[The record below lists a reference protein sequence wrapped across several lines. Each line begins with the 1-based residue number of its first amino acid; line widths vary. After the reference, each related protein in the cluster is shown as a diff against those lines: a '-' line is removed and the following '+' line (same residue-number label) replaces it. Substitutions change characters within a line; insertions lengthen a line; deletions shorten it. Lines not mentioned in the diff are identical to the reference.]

1 VSVRVF
7 VIAAVRVYEQG
18 LRQALAADPRFD
30 VRGTGASATEGLM
43 AIREVTPPPDI
54 VLLDCAVPEGRD
66 GARLLRAALP
76 SVRLVA
82 LGLRE
87 EPEDVVAWVE
97 AGASGLVSS
106 DASLDELSNTLLG
119 VARGEAPC
127 SPRVA
132 AALLRRVCA
141 AAHESGE
148 PPRNG
153 RSPATA
159 PVDLTAREREIVWLL
174 NHGLSNKEIA
184 GQLQIEL
191 GTVKNHV
198 HNLLRKLGVS
208 RRAEAAALLRRDA
221 GIAAK
226 AHSPAPRI

>member
-1 VSVRVF
+1 VPVRVF
-7 VIAAVRVYEQG
+7 VIAAVRVYEEG
-18 LRQALAADPRFD
+18 LKQALAADSRFD
-30 VRGTGASATEGLM
+30 VRGSASSATGALM
-43 AIREVTPPPDI
+43 AMREVAPPPDL
-54 VLLDCAVPEGRD
+54 VLLDCAAPEGRD

-82 LGLRE
+82 LGLSE
-87 EPEDVVAWVE
+87 QPADVVAWVE
-97 AGASGLVSS
+97 AGALGLVST
-106 DASLDELSNTLLG
+106 DASLDELSDTLLG

-132 AALLRRVCA
+132 AALLRRVSAVADGAPA
-141 AAHESGE
+141 AV
-148 PPRNG
+148 PREAA
-153 RSPATA
+153 PAPA
-159 PVDLTAREREIVWLL
+159 ALTAREREIAWLL

-208 RRAEAAALLRRDA
+208 RRSEAAALLRRDA
-221 GIAAK
+221 GIATEAR
-226 AHSPAPRI
+226 STGPRI